1 MSRRRR
7 SETSPTLQDRAI
19 DLGAALAFAVLRLLP
34 YDKRIAA
41 FGWLGRNVVGPLAGM
56 RGRIRANLAHVWP
69 ELSPAQVST
78 LTRRVPDNMAR
89 TLGEIFTGGPFIA
102 RARTSR
108 VEGSGLAALDAA
120 HAEGRPVIL
129 VTAHLGNYDAVRA
142 YLLGRG
148 FAVGG
153 FYMPMTNPA
162 FNRRYVRAISGIG
175 TPIFAR
181 DRDGMAQMLRF
192 LRKGGMV
199 GMVADHYMKHGVL
212 MDFMGKSARTS
223 LAVAEIALKYNAL
236 MVPVYGIRQPD
247 GVSFVVRIEDPI
259 PHADPETMTRALH
272 ASTEVQITANPDQWM
287 WSHQRWRKGDRPRA

>member
-1 MSRRRR
+1 MSHRRR
-7 SETSPTLQDRAI
+7 SDTSPTLQDRAI
-19 DLGAALAFAVLRLLP
+19 DLGAALAFGVLRVLP
-34 YDKRIAA
+34 YEKRIAA
-41 FGWLGRNVVGPLAGM
+41 FGWLGRHVIAPLAGM
-56 RGRIRANLAHVWP
+56 RARIRANLAHVWP
-69 ELSPAQVST
+69 ELPPAQVRA
-78 LTRRVPDNMAR
+78 LTRLVPDNMAR
-89 TLGEIFTGGPFIA
+89 TLAEIFTGAPFIA
-102 RARTSR
+102 RARASP
-108 VEGSGLAALDAA
+108 VEGPGLAALDAA
-120 HAEGRPVIL
+120 HAEGRPVVL

-175 TPIFAR
+175 TPVFAR

-212 MDFMGKSARTS
+212 MDFMGKTARTS
-223 LAVAEIALKYNAL
+223 LAVAEIALKYQAL

-259 PHADPETMTRALH
+259 PHTDPETMTRALH
-272 ASTEVQITANPDQWM
+272 ISTEAQIIAHPEQWM
-287 WSHQRWRKGDRPRA
+287 WTHKRWRKGDRTRA